1 MANFPPLLLS
11 FDKLQ
16 VADVNGKFENDSQRN
31 RSNPY
36 ARTNDRKKPGTS
48 GGGVLSDGVDLVK
61 RLINKTLRYPWIPKL
76 YQSYWELV
84 YKIKDASKMT
94 PPDRRRGTADEGL
107 KRAVVETIQVFW
119 NTQNAEKVFV
129 PSYESKFAS
138 IPDKGIDPEVAKQL
152 TVGYFNAR
160 DRAPFKPLERYDQK
174 KLDEYQKWLSRYE
187 TETPEWKS
195 KFEDWVYIS
204 RTKEIDRLL
213 RKQRSIK
220 DSEAVKDNFNE
231 ANASIIDKFARDAV
245 KSFLSL
251 PGLDQQPLLHLHVSL
266 VLQEL
271 DFSDNS
277 RYSPIA
283 REIHTDAESDL
294 MKLGQRYG
302 RPASEQ
308 DVTSLV
314 SSFCANLTTSKDGT
328 KEASLDGCGTVYF
341 DGVPVVT
348 PDVMM
353 GLVEAIKERYPPSAY
368 FTEYELISTLGS
380 VFSQATTDVLGE
392 YSEKA
397 LGSMGIVST
406 QSPPLQWSNVNAL
419 AFHRSALLD
428 EVKANAIR
436 KPDGTY
442 MPRLRVFSIM
452 VSDPGPDGIGRGHDG
467 KEIEIPDVV
476 DGTGRPMKTTVDV
489 TIFTEWG

>member
-1 MANFPPLLLS
+1 M
-11 FDKLQ
+11 
-16 VADVNGKFENDSQRN
+16 
-31 RSNPY
+31 
-36 ARTNDRKKPGTS
+36 
-48 GGGVLSDGVDLVK
+48 
-61 RLINKTLRYPWIPKL
+61 
-76 YQSYWELV
+76 
-84 YKIKDASKMT
+84 
-94 PPDRRRGTADEGL
+94 
-107 KRAVVETIQVFW
+107 
-119 NTQNAEKVFV
+119 
-129 PSYESKFAS
+129 
-138 IPDKGIDPEVAKQL
+138 
-152 TVGYFNAR
+152 
-160 DRAPFKPLERYDQK
+160 
-174 KLDEYQKWLSRYE
+174 
-187 TETPEWKS
+187 
-195 KFEDWVYIS
+195 
-204 RTKEIDRLL
+204 
-213 RKQRSIK
+213 
-220 DSEAVKDNFNE
+220 
-231 ANASIIDKFARDAV
+231 
-245 KSFLSL
+245 
-251 PGLDQQPLLHLHVSL
+251 
-266 VLQEL
+266 
-271 DFSDNS
+271 
-277 RYSPIA
+277 
-283 REIHTDAESDL
+283 
-294 MKLGQRYG
+294 
-302 RPASEQ
+302 
-308 DVTSLV
+308 
-314 SSFCANLTTSKDGT
+314 
-328 KEASLDGCGTVYF
+328 
-341 DGVPVVT
+341 PVVT